1 MLNDEQLRMKSKL
14 QAQVK
19 RFEEKGYFDTAAHQV
34 LARLLEAEKQSAE
47 DITPRNTRKVKQEAV
62 NGKQDL

>member
-14 QAQVK
+14 EKQVR
-19 RFEEKGYFDTAAHQV
+19 RFEEKGYMDTAAHQV

-47 DITPRNTRKVKQEAV
+47 GIIPRNTKKVKQEAAD
-62 NGKQDL
+62 GE